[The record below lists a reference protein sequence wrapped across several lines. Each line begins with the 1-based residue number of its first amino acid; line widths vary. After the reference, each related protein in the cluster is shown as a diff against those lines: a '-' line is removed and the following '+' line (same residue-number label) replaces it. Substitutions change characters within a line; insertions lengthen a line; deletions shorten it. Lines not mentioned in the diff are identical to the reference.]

1 MTKEQYRL
9 ANAKIF
15 PVVMIILGY
24 YLISFVLAAL
34 TEGGNIRLWIQ
45 MGGAIIAILL
55 SIFALIKYR
64 ESKTGAVTMMS
75 SCAVAYVA
83 IVLLSSSSG
92 VYSYVFGLIITSM
105 AFMNL
110 KLVVLANVVTII
122 ANLLR
127 IVIYWKSN
135 GSYVSQSIIEVISL
149 LLVALA
155 SITVT
160 LLRLRFNEE
169 NQASIMEAAKAQEEM
184 NQTMAQVADDIA
196 KILKKPCR
204 WWRN

>member
-15 PVVMIILGY
+15 PVIMIILGY
-24 YLISFVLAAL
+24 YLISFVLSAL

-45 MGGAIIAILL
+45 MGGTIIAILL

-64 ESKTGAVTMMS
+64 ESKAGAVTMMS

-83 IVLLSSSSG
+83 IVLLSRSSG

-110 KLVVLANVVTII
+110 RLVVLANVVTII

-127 IVIYWKSN
+127 IVIYWHSD
-135 GSYVSQSIIEVISL
+135 GSYISQSII
-149 LLVALA
+149 
-155 SITVT
+155 
-160 LLRLRFNEE
+160 
-169 NQASIMEAAKAQEEM
+169 
-184 NQTMAQVADDIA
+184 
-196 KILKKPCR
+196 
-204 WWRN
+204 